1 MTLRPRKMLA
11 RYPNANPERQLFS
24 RGYAN
29 ELQLVR
35 RRLHGAMAAA
45 APFSTSWRSSHLCS
59 RPPSSAQQDRVP
71 FTTLVG
77 STSGQPSDRPALNH
91 IRVRGCARSA
101 PTIKTS
107 QWSHKTTFVL
117 AHGYKSM
124 VPPAG
129 PVAAR
134 FLILIIQSPGVRE
147 AVSLPQHNY
156 IINSGCTGLGTT
168 GGIWDLDH
176 DDGSAL
182 YDDFSNFPVY
192 AGTKN
197 YLGDTKRIRS
207 NVIVQVRS
215 LTRYSTLACRLD
227 PPCRYSS
234 ILRSLMLRTAAR
246 RRPELDALRP
256 PRVCN
261 GPGPPGAFKRP

>member
-117 AHGYKSM
+117 AHGYKTM

-134 FLILIIQSPGVRE
+134 FLILIIQSPGVRRYRFRSTTSSSTRGPP
-147 AVSLPQHNY
+147 ASARPAG
-156 IINSGCTGLGTT
+156 SGTSTTTTAPRCTMTSRT
-168 GGIWDLDH
+168 
-176 DDGSAL
+176 S
-182 YDDFSNFPVY
+182 
-192 AGTKN
+192 
-197 YLGDTKRIRS
+197 RC
-207 NVIVQVRS
+207 
-215 LTRYSTLACRLD
+215 TR
-227 PPCRYSS
+227 
-234 ILRSLMLRTAAR
+234 AR
-246 RRPELDALRP
+246 RTTSGTRSGSGRTSSCRCAGVSHDKH
-256 PRVCN
+256 PRMPS
-261 GPGPPGAFKRP
+261 GSTMLI